1 MTTPPKQIRAV
12 YTDTTI
18 RVYQAYSDAIADA
31 ALAAGRIA
39 AVQNGTHDVD

>member
-18 RVYQAYSDAIADA
+18 RVYQAYSDTIADTAQAGA
-31 ALAAGRIA
+31 AKTTTKNAF
-39 AVQNGTHDVD
+39 